1 MKIKNFTLIAD
12 AIASTIGAVTSY
24 LFFCYL
30 VPIAFSEF
38 ELASVSVVSAL
49 FTFYV
54 FRKNVTPMTE
64 KRKVWIPFYFFEVI
78 TVMGA
83 TFFALMGTFF
93 GFLFWKYLILPYLP
107 EITNYFVGIGGI
119 LRPFSF

>member
-12 AIASTIGAVTSY
+12 ALASIIGAITSY
-24 LFFCYL
+24 FFFYYL

-38 ELASVSVVSAL
+38 ELVSVVIVSAL

-64 KRKVWIPFYFFEVI
+64 KRKVWIPFYFFEAV
-78 TVMGA
+78 TVMGV
-83 TFFALMGTFF
+83 TFFALIATFF
-93 GFLFWKYLILPYLP
+93 GFLFWKYLISPCLPA
-107 EITNYFVGIGGI
+107 IINYFVGIGGI
-119 LRPFSF
+119 H